1 MVAFELAVQDPAG
14 IAIAARVGVDRIEL
28 CSALALGGLTPG
40 VGLIEA
46 AVDAATPV
54 HVLVRPRAGDFA
66 YDSAEQAVALRDV
79 ADAVDRGAEGVVIG
93 ATRAGRVDEDFLAR
107 AVDAAEGLEV
117 TFHRAFDGLDDP
129 GAGLDVLRAFGVTR
143 VLTSGG
149 AASALDALDALRRLV
164 DRAGGGIQ
172 IMAGGG
178 VRIEGVPA
186 VLATGVAAVHA
197 SAKRITR
204 VSGVALG
211 SGDDGSWESTDE
223 ALAARF
229 RAAVP
234 AGVSV

>member
-1 MVAFELAVQDPAG
+1 MVAFELAVQDPTG
-14 IAIAARVGVDRIEL
+14 IAIAARVAADRIEL

-46 AVDAATPV
+46 AADAATPV

-66 YDSAEQAVALRDV
+66 YDSAERAVALRDV
-79 ADAVDRGAEGVVIG
+79 ADAVDRGAAGVVVG
-93 ATRAGRVDEDFLAR
+93 ATRDGRVDEGFLAR
-107 AVDAAEGLEV
+107 AVDAAEGREV

-129 GAGLDVLRAFGVTR
+129 GEGLDILRAFGVTR

-149 AASALDALDALRRLV
+149 AASALDALDALHGLV
-164 DRAGGGIQ
+164 GRAGDGIQ

-197 SAKRITR
+197 SAKKIARAP
-204 VSGVALG
+204 GVPLG

-229 RAAVP
+229 RAAIRT
-234 AGVSV
+234 GESV